1 MIEKSRKRADEF
13 ISKSFTEEQ
22 MMSVRIDLFSKS
34 IVEELTEIFTIIIVM
49 DNTRAM
55 ILMEGLSRIKEIF
68 KN

>member
-1 MIEKSRKRADEF
+1 
-13 ISKSFTEEQ
+13 

-68 KN
+68 KIGMSNVNQNIKSLKERKC